1 MAGLNPQT
9 RAARAWRHARAQ
21 HGLVTREQLIAVGYS
36 RHAIA
41 HRVARGRLH
50 RLRPGV
56 YAVGRPEI
64 TRDGEWMAAVLS
76 CGPEAVLSHQSAA
89 ALWRIRRESERA
101 IHVTTPPRCDC
112 RQADLVAH
120 RRSALAASDVC
131 RHRGIPVTTPVRTLI
146 DIATHVPSGELV
158 AAINEADKLELVD
171 PDRLRSALDA
181 RAGQQG
187 VGVLRQVLDRATF
200 VLTDSELERRFL
212 PIARRAGLP
221 LPRTRCRVNGFRV
234 DFYWPDLGLVVET
247 DGLRYHRTPAQQARD
262 RVRDQRHVAAG
273 LTPLRFTHAQI
284 RFEPRYVEA
293 TLRAV
298 VRRLAEAEPFGDLS
312 RQ

>member
-1 MAGLNPQT
+1 MTGSDPQT
-9 RAARAWRHARAQ
+9 RAGLVWRHARLQ
-21 HGLVTREQLIAVGYS
+21 HGLVTHQQLIGLGYS

-41 HRVARGRLH
+41 HRVATGRLY
-50 RLRPGV
+50 RLRPGA
-56 YAVGRPEI
+56 YALGRPQV
-64 TRDGEWMAAVLS
+64 TREGEWMAAVLS

-89 ALWRIRRESERA
+89 ALWGVLRERECLA
-101 IHVTTPPRCDC
+101 IHVTVPPGRDC

-120 RRSALAASDVC
+120 RRSTLAASDLC

-146 DIATHVPSGELV
+146 DIAAQVPFGELV

-171 PDRLRSALDA
+171 PDRLRSTLHT
-181 RAGQQG
+181 RAGLQG
-187 VGVLRQVLDRATF
+187 VGVLRRVLDRATF

-221 LPRTRCRVNGFRV
+221 LPMTRCRVNGFRV

-247 DGLRYHRTPAQQARD
+247 DGLRYHRTPSQQARD

-284 RFEPRYVEA
+284 RFEPGYVEA

-298 VRRLAEAEPFGDLS
+298 VGRLAGAASFGD
-312 RQ
+312 